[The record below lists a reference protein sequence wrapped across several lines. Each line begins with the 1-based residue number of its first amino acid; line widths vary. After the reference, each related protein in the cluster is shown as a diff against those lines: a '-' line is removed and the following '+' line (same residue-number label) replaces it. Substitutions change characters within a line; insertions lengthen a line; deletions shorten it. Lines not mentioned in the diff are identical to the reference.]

1 MLSHGVF
8 PLLDLDDDP
17 QDLIGGWDR
26 KAHAADTLPSRLVM
40 AFLGPT
46 VDEFARER
54 GWEVGATLES
64 ITRDFPY
71 YVTQHRGERVGIVL
85 APLGAPAA
93 VQNLEFG
100 INLGVRHVVAVGS
113 CGALHAHEEGAFLVP
128 TRALRDE
135 GTSYH
140 YVAAADW
147 IELEPSSVA
156 HVVAALD
163 AAGRQHETV
172 STWTTDG
179 FYRETPSVIAKRK
192 EQGCDVV
199 DMECSALAAA
209 CAFRAAEFAQLLYT
223 ADSLSDLDA
232 HDPRG
237 WGVASRAIA
246 LELALDAVVRMGR
259 SAR

>member
-1 MLSHGVF
+1 MLTPGAF
-8 PLLDLDDDP
+8 PVLDRDDDP
-17 QDLIGGWDR
+17 NDLIGGWDR
-26 KAHAADTLPSRLVM
+26 EAHAPDTLPSRLVL

-46 VDEFARER
+46 VDTFAAER

-71 YVTQHRGERVGIVL
+71 FVTEHRGERVAIVL

-100 INLGVRHVVAVGS
+100 INLGARHVVAVGS
-113 CGALHAHEEGAFLVP
+113 CGALHGHEENAMLVP

-140 YVAAADW
+140 YAEPSEW
-147 IELEPSSVA
+147 IELQPGPVEAVK
-156 HVVAALD
+156 AAL
-163 AAGRQHETV
+163 AAANREFAEV

-179 FYRETPSVIAKRK
+179 FYRETPAVIEARK
-192 EQGCDVV
+192 AQGCDVV

-209 CAFRAAEFAQLLYT
+209 CAFRGVDFAQLLYT
-223 ADSLSDLDA
+223 ADSLSDLEA

-237 WGVASRAIA
+237 WGIASRSLA
-246 LELALDAVVRMGR
+246 LELALDAVVRLG
-259 SAR
+259 ARA

>member
-1 MLSHGVF
+1 MLSLGDF
-8 PLLDLDDDP
+8 ALLDLDSDP

-26 KAHAADTLPSRLVM
+26 ETYAPDTLPSRLVM

-46 VDEFARER
+46 VDQFAAER
-54 GWEVGATLES
+54 GWAVGAELES
-64 ITRDFPY
+64 ITRNFPY
-71 YVTQHRGERVGIVL
+71 FVTEHRGTQVGIVL

-113 CGALHAHEEGAFLVP
+113 CGALHSHEENAMLVP

-140 YVAAADW
+140 YAPAGDWIDLDPASVQAVKDALVAADRDFA
-147 IELEPSSVA
+147 EV
-156 HVVAALD
+156 
-163 AAGRQHETV
+163 T
-172 STWTTDG
+172 TWTTDG
-179 FYRETPSVIAKRK
+179 FYRETPAVIHRRK

-209 CAFRAAEFAQLLYT
+209 SAFRGVDYAQLLYT
-223 ADSLSDLDA
+223 ADSLADLDA

-237 WGVASRAIA
+237 WGIAARATA
-246 LELALDAVVRMGR
+246 LELALDAVVRLG
-259 SAR
+259 